1 MLRLTLLATA
11 FLLAA
16 CGRGEQSRTSVD
28 TISVDTISVDT
39 ITVFS
44 PSTPTASRDSR
55 LPDSIMGPLE
65 AYAAGHI
72 TADSAAR
79 VVVAHLRSGGRPLNV
94 QMDAP
99 LRDAVV
105 RELKRRRQSQ

>member
-16 CGRGEQSRTSVD
+16 CARGEKSRVSVD

-39 ITVFS
+39 IAVFS
-44 PSTPTASRDSR
+44 PSTPAASRDSR
-55 LPDSIMGPLE
+55 LPDSIMGTLE

-72 TADSAAR
+72 TADSAAK
-79 VVVAHLRSGGRPLNV
+79 VVVAHAMSGGRPLNL

-99 LRDAVV
+99 LRAALV
-105 RELKRRRQSQ
+105 RELKRRRQ

>member
-11 FLLAA
+11 FVLAA
-16 CGRGEQSRTSVD
+16 CGRGEKSRSSVD

-39 ITVFS
+39 IMVSS
-44 PSTPTASRDSR
+44 PSTPATSSDSR
-55 LPDSIMGPLE
+55 LPDPIVGTLQ

-79 VVVAHLRSGGRPLNV
+79 VVVAHLRSARRPLNV

-105 RELKRRRQSQ
+105 RELKRRRL

>member
-1 MLRLTLLATA
+1 MRRLTLLATA

-16 CGRGEQSRTSVD
+16 CGRGERSRSSVD

-39 ITVFS
+39 IMVFS
-44 PSTPTASRDSR
+44 PSTPAASRGSR
-55 LPDSIMGPLE
+55 LPDSVMGTLQ

-72 TADSAAR
+72 TADAAAK
-79 VVVAHLRSGGRPLNV
+79 VVVAHLMSGGRPINA

-105 RELKRRRQSQ
+105 RELKRRRQ